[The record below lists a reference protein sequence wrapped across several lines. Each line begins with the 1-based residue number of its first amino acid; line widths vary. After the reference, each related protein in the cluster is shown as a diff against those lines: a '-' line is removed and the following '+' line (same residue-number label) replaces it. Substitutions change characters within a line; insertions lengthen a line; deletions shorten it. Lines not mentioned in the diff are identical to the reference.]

1 MDEIITLVLKDLETA
16 KGLLENDPIH
26 LGTTPSTVL
35 ASKVTVDANNNIYAW
50 HNRRFHFN
58 YYAAIATMARV
69 YLWKGDKANALSKA
83 LEVIAA
89 QEEKFPWVIA
99 GNLMNIGS
107 DKISDKIQDAT
118 FATEHIFALNATKLE
133 TLSDGYLY
141 GGQGSLLLT
150 DRSIYPS
157 SFDYR
162 YKNLFKILDGTTLY
176 VTRKY
181 ESLSNVS
188 AAFKNRIPMI
198 RISEMY
204 YIAAEC
210 EGDGTLATDYLN
222 AVRNNRGLTAEK
234 LENLTPDLLKN
245 EIFKEYQKEF
255 YGEGQLWYYYK
266 RTLAPTI
273 EANKNYFTSID
284 LYTFDRPEN
293 EDAYRF

>member
-1 MDEIITLVLKDLETA
+1 M
-16 KGLLENDPIH
+16 
-26 LGTTPSTVL
+26 
-35 ASKVTVDANNNIYAW
+35 
-50 HNRRFHFN
+50 
-58 YYAAIATMARV
+58 
-69 YLWKGDKANALSKA
+69 
-83 LEVIAA
+83 
-89 QEEKFPWVIA
+89 
-99 GNLMNIGS
+99 
-107 DKISDKIQDAT
+107 
-118 FATEHIFALNATKLE
+118 NATKLE